1 MRKFRFAYF
10 SAKLQISI
18 LVERFLKNDIRYKL
32 PAQILKFL
40 QHVPTPGFAVWK
52 PVLTTRHVKKSWFNS
67 LKKFASYY
75 EMLGNKNL
83 SQQLLRKTKQTVRLQ
98 FPFRIV

>member
-40 QHVPTPGFAVWK
+40 QHVPTPGFAV
-52 PVLTTRHVKKSWFNS
+52 
-67 LKKFASYY
+67 
-75 EMLGNKNL
+75 
-83 SQQLLRKTKQTVRLQ
+83 
-98 FPFRIV
+98 